1 MALSYGQTDITLNR
15 EVIFMTT
22 TVHAENLQE
31 HFGKT
36 DDPYCHTGETSVRWI
51 RSTTVDGML
60 ETGSRE
66 YQREKVA
73 SVFWK
78 QNIMRTILSNTY
90 ARIPQIHIRD

>member
-36 DDPYCHTGETSVRWI
+36 DDPYCHTGETSV
-51 RSTTVDGML
+51 
-60 ETGSRE
+60 
-66 YQREKVA
+66 
-73 SVFWK
+73 
-78 QNIMRTILSNTY
+78 
-90 ARIPQIHIRD
+90 